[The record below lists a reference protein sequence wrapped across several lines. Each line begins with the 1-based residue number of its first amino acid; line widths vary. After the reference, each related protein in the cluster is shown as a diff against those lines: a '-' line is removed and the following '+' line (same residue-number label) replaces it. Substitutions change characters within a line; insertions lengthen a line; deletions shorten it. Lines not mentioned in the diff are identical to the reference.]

1 MNVDGWGAGVRPSSA
16 VPHSLLG
23 DRADHDQLRAWARSM
38 QALAFRFT
46 KDFERSRDAAADGL
60 KYISSSRHSASRRMM
75 YASAPLAR

>member
-23 DRADHDQLRAWARSM
+23 DRADHDQLRAWA
-38 QALAFRFT
+38 QALGLRVT
-46 KDFERSRDAAADGL
+46 KDFERPRDAAADGL
-60 KYISSSRHSASRRMM
+60 KYISSSRHSASRCMM